1 MKKKNTNFIL
11 GTIILI
17 LAVFIIGL
25 LINQNSLQDQTNLP
39 NNTITP
45 NDKNLEKKYANL
57 TYSEFQTKKNS
68 PFITITSEELLTL
81 LTTTNAQNSRSM
93 SYKSQ
98 GLISAP
104 MAMDDSLA
112 MPESVSVEAGGSND
126 FSNTNVQVS
135 NIDEGDVVKTDGK
148 HIFIAKNNTITVID
162 NVTPPIAE
170 ENKYTL
176 KIEDDNLD
184 VSNLNIKAMFVNKE
198 EKLLYVISEKQ
209 IIESKFTEYSIL
221 YPQMNY
227 IPFTVIN
234 TYKINDSSLEELSSI
249 ETKGNYYESRMKE
262 GIVYIITND
271 YLYDFR
277 PIAYYDTVMIP
288 VSETKKN
295 VKTNFKP
302 TIVVPRDVTAE
313 SKVMYNLT
321 TLSYSKNTSS
331 IIDSIDL
338 ILDNSNTLYMSYD
351 NLYIAT
357 QKNRYYPFYRFA
369 GNNNNNIDPVFEEIY
384 DKVYPLDVSNKIKDN
399 LEDQDK
405 LIEILNDYYKTLDQK
420 EKEELYNKINDET
433 NKYYEEQ
440 RAEFDKTYINKIEL
454 KSNGLFGEII
464 QGEVKGNLLN
474 QFSLDES
481 DSYLRVATTYQDYNG
496 YSSINKN
503 AVTILNSSL
512 KEVGIVDEIAPTERI
527 YSARFMGSKLYL
539 VTYRQVDPFF
549 VIDLSSPTNPEILGY
564 LKISGYS
571 DYLHP
576 ISENSILGVGQETEA
591 NEWGGENRAGVKV
604 ALFDVSDFS
613 NPVEVG
619 KWVSDVRGSSTQVS
633 YDHKAF
639 LYIAKNNLVV
649 IPISEYYNTTTPKF
663 GFVVLKADESGVNE
677 VTTINH
683 IQSNKYYS
691 SLARSLYI
699 DNELYTISDDLL
711 KTYNFDTEEETELPI

>member
-17 LAVFIIGL
+17 LAIFIIGL
-25 LINQNSLQDQTNLP
+25 LINQNTLQNQTNLP

-45 NDKNLEKKYANL
+45 NDKNLEQKYTNL
-57 TYSEFQTKKNS
+57 SYSKFQTKKNS
-68 PFITITSEELLTL
+68 PFITINSEELLTL
-81 LTTTNAQNSRSM
+81 LTTTNAQNFREM
-93 SYKSQ
+93 AYKSD

-104 MAMDDSLA
+104 IAMGGMDTS
-112 MPESVSVEAGGSND
+112 PSIESGDNSND

-135 NIDEGDVVKTDGK
+135 NIDEGDIVKTDGK
-148 HIFIAKNNTITVID
+148 HIFIAKNNTITVVN
-162 NVTPPIAE
+162 NVTPPISE
-170 ENKYTL
+170 ENKYIL
-176 KIEDDNLD
+176 KIEDDS
-184 VSNLNIKAMFVNKE
+184 SNVNTIPIKAMFVDTEKE
-198 EKLLYVISEKQ
+198 LLYVVFGKE
-209 IIESKFTEYSIL
+209 IIESKFTDYSVL

-234 TYKINDSSLEELSSI
+234 TYKINDSSLEELNSI
-249 ETKGNYYESRMKE
+249 ETKGNYYESRMKDNV
-262 GIVYIITND
+262 VYIITND
-271 YLYDFR
+271 YLNNFR
-277 PIAYYDTVMIP
+277 PLAYYDTIMIP
-288 VSETKKN
+288 ISETKEN
-295 VKTNFKP
+295 VTTNFKP
-302 TIVVPRDVTAE
+302 TTVIPRDITTE

-321 TLSYSKNTSS
+321 TLTYSKNTSS

-357 QKNRYYPFYRFA
+357 QKNRFYPFYRFA
-369 GNNNNNIDPVFEEIY
+369 ENNNSTKDIVFEKIY
-384 DKVYPLDVSNKIKDN
+384 NKVYPLDVANKIKNN
-399 LEDQDK
+399 LEDQEK
-405 LIEILNDYYKTLDQK
+405 LIEILNDYYITLDQK

-440 RAEFDKTYINKIEL
+440 RTEYDKTYINKIEL
-454 KSNGLFGEII
+454 KSNGLFGEIT
-464 QGEVKGNLLN
+464 QGEVIGNLLN

-481 DSYLRVATTYQDYNG
+481 DGYLRIATTYQDYNG
-496 YSSINKN
+496 YNSVNKN
-503 AVTILNSSL
+503 AVTILDSSL
-512 KEVGIVDEIAPTERI
+512 KEVGILNDIAPTERI
-527 YSARFMGSKLYL
+527 YSARFMGTKLYL

-549 VIDLSSPTNPEILGY
+549 VIDLSAPRDPEILGY

-576 ISENSILGVGQETEA
+576 ISENLILGVGQETET
-591 NEWGGENRAGVKV
+591 NEWGGENSKGVKV

-613 NPVEVG
+613 NPIEVG
-619 KWVSDVRGSSTQVS
+619 KWVSSVNNSSTQVS

-649 IPISEYYNTTTPKF
+649 IPISEHYNTTTPKF
-663 GFVVLKADESGVNE
+663 GFLILKANESGVNE
-677 VTTINH
+677 IAKINH
-683 IQSNKYYS
+683 NIQNKNYYS

-711 KTYNFDTEEETELPI
+711 KTYNFNTEEETELPI